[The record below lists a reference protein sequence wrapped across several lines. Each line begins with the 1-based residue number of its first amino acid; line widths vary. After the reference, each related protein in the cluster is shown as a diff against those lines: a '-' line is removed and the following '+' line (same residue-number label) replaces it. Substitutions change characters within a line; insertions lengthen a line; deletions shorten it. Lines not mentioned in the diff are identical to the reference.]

1 LGILNEWIIR
11 PEMRAY
17 KPQDRDNTTLWHI
30 SPREGMVRPE
40 IILTRMVWPTD
51 RRVVLHYSDPEG
63 RSLFETMFKMHDITN
78 FNPRHEVEYGY

>member
-1 LGILNEWIIR
+1 MAHIPKRGNG
-11 PEMRAY
+11 
-17 KPQDRDNTTLWHI
+17 KTGDN
-30 SPREGMVRPE
+30 PYEE
-40 IILTRMVWPTD
+40 VWPTD